1 MEWLLPKEQIASF
14 FFGARQRNYG
24 VKREPVAY
32 IAESLLPV
40 NVLESVNLFFIP
52 TSTSLAR

>member
-1 MEWLLPKEQIASF
+1 MSIVDVRYLDGMVASERADCF
-14 FFGARQRNYG
+14 FFFLGARQRNYG

-40 NVLESVNLFFIP
+40 NVL
-52 TSTSLAR
+52 